1 MLRQSLPSARRG
13 DTSVCYHSP
22 RDTPSRARRMHST
35 STRSIGATSAR
46 GGMTGRMRRMMTG
59 RMRGVLVSL
68 ASLLVAWPSIGA
80 AQPYFYPTQGQSPQQ
95 EESDKGQCYGWAVKQ
110 TGFDPAN
117 PRVVTPASPP
127 SYSGQ
132 APPQQ
137 GGVLF
142 GGLRRLRFEEQ
153 EQQQMQMRQQQAY
166 AAQQQNALAQ
176 GRANYERAFGACMSG
191 RGYSVR

>member
-1 MLRQSLPSARRG
+1 
-13 DTSVCYHSP
+13 
-22 RDTPSRARRMHST
+22 
-35 STRSIGATSAR
+35 
-46 GGMTGRMRRMMTG
+46 MTGRMRRMMTG

-117 PRVVTPASPP
+117 PRVVTPASQP

-132 APPQQ
+132 APAPQ
-137 GGVLF
+137 GGLFRGAAEGAAVGAGVGVLF
-142 GGLRRLRFEEQ
+142 GGLRRMRFEEQ
-153 EQQQMQMRQQQAY
+153 EQQMQMQMRQQQAY
-166 AAQQQNALAQ
+166 AAEQQNALAQ

>member
-1 MLRQSLPSARRG
+1 MIGGRRCAAFVG
-13 DTSVCYHSP
+13 
-22 RDTPSRARRMHST
+22 
-35 STRSIGATSAR
+35 
-46 GGMTGRMRRMMTG
+46 
-59 RMRGVLVSL
+59 LVSL
-68 ASLLVAWPSIGA
+68 AVWSSPGD
-80 AQPYFYPTQGQSPQQ
+80 AQPYYYPMRGQSPQQ

>member
-1 MLRQSLPSARRG
+1 MLKWIAGGAFIAAQFVIGCAGQSGGYSPPSA
-13 DTSVCYHSP
+13 TPPPMATNAPPPAYSP
-22 RDTPSRARRMHST
+22 PPAYAPPPSAYSPPSYAPAPAYST
-35 STRSIGATSAR
+35 
-46 GGMTGRMRRMMTG
+46 
-59 RMRGVLVSL
+59 
-68 ASLLVAWPSIGA
+68 
-80 AQPYFYPTQGQSPQQ
+80 QPYIYPARGQSPQQ

-176 GRANYERAFGACMSG
+176 GRANYERAFGACISG

>member
-1 MLRQSLPSARRG
+1 MLRQSPPSARKG
-13 DTSVCYHSP
+13 DASMCYHSP
-22 RDTPSRARRMHST
+22 RDAPSRARR
-35 STRSIGATSAR
+35 TRALDQHALDRWRDGIV
-46 GGMTGRMRRMMTG
+46 GRMRRMKG
-59 RMRGVLVSL
+59 GSRRGVLVSL
-68 ASLLVAWPSIGA
+68 ASLLVVWPDIGA

>member
-1 MLRQSLPSARRG
+1 
-13 DTSVCYHSP
+13 
-22 RDTPSRARRMHST
+22 MHST
-35 STRSIGATSAR
+35 RTRSIGATSAAGR
-46 GGMTGRMRRMMTG
+46 YERRMRRMMAG
-59 RMRGVLVSL
+59 RTRGVLVSL
-68 ASLLVAWPSIGA
+68 ASLLVWPSIGA
-80 AQPYFYPTQGQSPQQ
+80 AQPYFYPTQGQSAQQ